1 MKSYPA
7 LPLVLT
13 ALLLLPNLP
22 TAIGSAVAGSPP
34 SRQPTTRQ
42 STTKPATTKPA
53 ATAPT
58 SQRRRLSWRLG
69 VRPSRFR
76 VSGFSRSG
84 TCPNQAKMTAFV
96 PPPRPEERVRRSDAP
111 IDLTLSERPTF
122 WVYVTAM
129 PTDAEVQFTL
139 QDAAGKRELYNTRFT
154 VSGQTG
160 LVGVQ
165 IPKTAPA
172 LKVGENYMWQMAMR
186 CDRDSRDSDPIIGSW
201 VQRITAEQL
210 KPMGGFNPSPIVQ
223 QLARATEREKPSLY
237 AELGIWQDAVTSLIQ
252 LRRNQPNDVE
262 LTEDWRDLLTA
273 AQMRELIDT
282 PILAVN

>member
-1 MKSYPA
+1 MNRYPTF
-7 LPLVLT
+7 LLVLS
-13 ALLLLPNLP
+13 ALFILPSFS
-22 TAIGSAVAGSPP
+22 TTIDSAVAGSPRLTTPQP
-34 SRQPTTRQ
+34 S
-42 STTKPATTKPA
+42 SKPVTSPS
-53 ATAPT
+53 T
-58 SQRRRLSWRLG
+58 SQRRRLSWRVG

-111 IDLTLSERPTF
+111 IDLTFSERPTF
-122 WVYVTAM
+122 WVYVTGM
-129 PTDAEVQFTL
+129 PADAEVQFTL

-154 VSGQTG
+154 VNGERG
-160 LVGVQ
+160 LLGVRL
-165 IPKTAPA
+165 PDTVPA
-172 LKVGENYMWQMAMR
+172 LKVGESYIWQMAVR
-186 CDRDSRDSDPIIGSW
+186 CDRDNRDSDPIIGSW
-201 VQRITAEQL
+201 VQRITPEQL
-210 KPMGGFNPSPIVQ
+210 KPMAGFNPSVIVQ
-223 QLARATEREKPSLY
+223 QLARASEREKPALY

-262 LTEDWRDLLTA
+262 LSEDWRNLLTA